1 MLKIMADNEITDPII
16 SASLVVTMIAISVD
30 ERTEGIKRTSR
41 EKVPKLSN
49 DELFYDPDMDEDDE
63 RWVQRQRMA
72 YHNGM

>member
-1 MLKIMADNEITDPII
+1 MVDNEITDPII
-16 SASLVVTMIAISVD
+16 STSLVVAISVD
-30 ERTEGIKRTSR
+30 ERTKGIKRTSR

>member
-1 MLKIMADNEITDPII
+1 
-16 SASLVVTMIAISVD
+16 MIAISVD